1 MAHPWAGKIARKRNM
16 EDKCRRANRPLTRAI
31 CHLFRFTSQ
40 TAYVPEHV
48 GGNKPEQLKKIQIC
62 FNKINTIHKE

>member
-40 TAYVPEHV
+40 TAYVPEPV
-48 GGNKPEQLKKIQIC
+48 RS
-62 FNKINTIHKE
+62 NTPAPQRQAREENTKDLIIIE